1 MLCGPPPAA
10 QYGTAGKRGEHGP
23 QPHPRF
29 EQCKS
34 TRKQNDRPG
43 TEAGSLCRVRVR
55 RESPKTRK
63 FRAEHTQF
71 GLLRGAG
78 ELES

>member
-23 QPHPRF
+23 QPHPRL

-34 TRKQNDRPG
+34 TRKQNGRLG
-43 TEAGSLCRVRVR
+43 TEAGFLCRVRVR
-55 RESPKTRK
+55 RESPKTHK
-63 FRAEHTQF
+63 LTAEQSQL
-71 GLLRGAG
+71 GLLRCAG